1 MSGAILSVFRTLI
14 LTATGIGFCLA
25 SPENTSSNQPSTESA
40 PVFLKKPTYLQ
51 YYVTPNQPA
60 NLTWVAVKVCRIQIK
75 CNGQKFKDE
84 RGVCGKSCRSCR
96 TRRKTKIVTVAD
108 FPKDERSITCRCRVW
123 GKEAVRQSD
132 IILVDKAFLRRKFG
146 PVQLHHELTTNTTVV
161 LKCRPPNG
169 SPRPNITWY
178 KIGKPSHLLGHE
190 GRRRIRLNS
199 KKDLVIKR
207 VQMGDSG
214 EYQCVVTNMAARRVG
229 PVIRL
234 DVGD

>member
-1 MSGAILSVFRTLI
+1 M
-14 LTATGIGFCLA
+14 
-25 SPENTSSNQPSTESA
+25 
-40 PVFLKKPTYLQ
+40 
-51 YYVTPNQPA
+51 
-60 NLTWVAVKVCRIQIK
+60 
-75 CNGQKFKDE
+75 
-84 RGVCGKSCRSCR
+84 
-96 TRRKTKIVTVAD
+96 
-108 FPKDERSITCRCRVW
+108 
-123 GKEAVRQSD
+123 
-132 IILVDKAFLRRKFG
+132 
-146 PVQLHHELTTNTTVV
+146 V

-234 DVGD
+234 DVRGLSFVGKSLHNTIIRLQRIVLGLASQDK